1 MSGLMMNCFPQSN
14 PNPIAPPWLFPSEW
28 TNDTPEGYRDEYHVY
43 KLTQVLTAG
52 QVVTTDLVTDSN
64 GQCNFYWNGF
74 GVFLFGGAGVPAVR
88 IRDSE
93 GHMMINSRLVLSNG
107 APFGSQDN
115 VTPLP
120 VPLRMVPA
128 SVLSFDFQEV
138 DNAAGVTVLLMCHGV
153 KRWKL

>member
-1 MSGLMMNCFPQSN
+1 MLGGAATCFPTSN
-14 PNPIAPPWLFPSEW
+14 PNPLAPPWLFPSEW
-28 TNDTPEGYRDEYHVY
+28 TNDTPDGYRDDYHVY
-43 KLTQVLTAG
+43 KITQALTLG
-52 QVVTTDLVTDSN
+52 QTVTSELVTDSN
-64 GQCNFYWNGF
+64 GQCNFYWRGL

-93 GHMMINSRLVLSNG
+93 GHMMLNSRLVLSNG

-115 VTPLP
+115 VSPLP

-128 SVLSFDFQEV
+128 SRLTFDWQEV
-138 DNAAGVTVLLMCHGV
+138 DGAAGVSVVLYVHGV